1 MPELQGTATL
11 RQIIGANLEKARRD
25 MQLSQQAFG
34 ARLIQWLPTAW
45 SPQAVSLA
53 ERGNRAFGADDLLA
67 LSVGLRVPVP
77 YFLMPPPE
85 VQMVVTASGMV
96 ELPREQFVDE
106 VVGTGASRSQLER
119 ARLAGRAEA
128 FEEMAALLN
137 ERRHGAQSTTGD
149 SAEQLLPLNAYKD
162 DGGFIG
168 GKLYVNIP
176 KDEPAMPERR
186 GD

>member
-11 RQIIGANLEKARRD
+11 RQVIGSNLERARKE

-53 ERGNRAFGADDLLA
+53 ERGSRAFGADDLLA

-77 YFLMPPPE
+77 YLLMPPPE
-85 VQMVVTASGMV
+85 VQVVVSGMV
-96 ELPREQFVDE
+96 ELPREHFVDE

-128 FEEMAALLN
+128 FEEMAALLD
-137 ERRHGAQSTTGD
+137 ERRHGAQSEPGD
-149 SAEQLLPLNAYKD
+149 GAEQLLPLDAYKD
-162 DGGFIG
+162 DGVMS
-168 GKLYVNIP
+168 GKLYVRLP
-176 KDEPAMPERR
+176 KDEPAIPEQQ
-186 GD
+186 GA